1 MISSLRGV
9 LLSKAPTEVVV
20 EVGGV
25 GYSLHIPLSTF
36 EAIGDPPSEV
46 YLLTYLHV
54 REDALMLY
62 GFASAEEREMFRLL
76 IAVNGIGPRMAQGI
90 LSGIPAGELRG
101 HLASGN
107 LGALTS
113 IPGVGRKI
121 AERLVIELR
130 EKLSR
135 LGTLPPLAPAGS
147 DGNAAVRE
155 EALLALTSLGYG
167 KAAAERALRGAL
179 QELSGSELTVEVLL
193 KAALRNAAR
202 P

>member
-1 MISSLRGV
+1 MISSVRGV

-46 YLLTYLHV
+46 HLLTYLHV

-62 GFASAEEREMFRLL
+62 GFASPEEREMFRLL

-135 LGTLPPLAPAGS
+135 LGTLSPLAPAGS

-155 EALLALTSLGYG
+155 EALLALTSLGYS

-193 KAALRNAAR
+193 KAALRNAAH